1 MFRKKILILDYG
13 SGNVK
18 SVFNIS
24 KYIEEDV
31 IISNKIEEIK
41 KSTHIILP
49 GVGSF
54 KTSMEKITKNLPIDE
69 ILKEIEIK
77 KKPIL
82 GICVGMQ
89 VMASFGYE
97 FEKCEGL
104 NLIEGDVKKMEAKN
118 FPLPN
123 IGWNEVVIKKE
134 SLLLKNINEK
144 DSFYFVHSYEFKPNN
159 ISDIISETYY
169 ENIFASSIQRENI
182 FGVQFHPEKSQKS
195 GIKLLKNFF
204 HIN

>member
-54 KTSMEKITKNLPIDE
+54 KTSMEKINKNLPIDE

-97 FEKCEGL
+97 FEKCKGL
-104 NLIEGDVKKMEAKN
+104 NLIEGDVKKIEAKN

-123 IGWNEVVIKKE
+123 IGWNEVVIKKD

-144 DSFYFVHSYEFKPNN
+144 DSFYFVHSYEFKPIN

-169 ENIFASSIQRENI
+169 ENIFASSIQRENK